1 MESYCNN
8 MNSCNTRPMR
18 SGRNISSN
26 CNYGRRTIQDSNHR
40 HMEVECVCRMTPG
53 KNCHKEDPMMQLGN
67 AFSAGYGICS
77 MATVGRN
84 VRYRMCIET
93 GNDIQGFKLC
103 ILWGEVLIWKI
114 CVRKICLNLSK
125 TRILP

>member
-8 MNSCNTRPMR
+8 MNSCNARPMR

-40 HMEVECVCRMTPG
+40 HMEVECVCRMTPR

-67 AFSAGYGICS
+67 AFPPV
-77 MATVGRN
+77 MAYVPW
-84 VRYRMCIET
+84 
-93 GNDIQGFKLC
+93 QQ
-103 ILWGEVLIWKI
+103 WGEMYDTECALKQGTIFKDLNYVF
-114 CVRKICLNLSK
+114 CGVRC
-125 TRILP
+125 